1 MKKMTCAQM
10 GGTCEAEIMG
20 ATPEE
25 MMANGM
31 KHLEEAHP
39 EMAEKVKSMPKDDPT
54 MVEWNTKF
62 AADYEAAPEV
72 A

>member
-10 GGTCEAEIMG
+10 GGPCEAEITG
-20 ATPEE
+20 GTPEE
-25 MMANGM
+25 MIANGM

-39 EMAEKVKSMPKDDPT
+39 EMAEKIKATPKDDPA
-54 MVEWNTKF
+54 MVEWGKKF
-62 AADYEAAPEV
+62 ATDYEAAPE